1 MRRPPAR
8 ERAKMRDMTAHKEYK
23 TIRPVRVG
31 FGPIS
36 LAHDEETVNGFLAQ
50 FQRESDKSI
59 VISSAAIIEEVLEEL
74 LIFKSKRVD
83 DNKLHERLFKYT
95 GPLSSFASKID
106 VCYFLGYITSDFHN
120 DLHIIRRLRNQAAHS
135 WKTFSFEEDSVKARI
150 ANIKTWMPVQEGD
163 ISIYAPKTKLLLCCA
178 AFMVIINAWHASD
191 DKK

>member
-1 MRRPPAR
+1 MSSQ
-8 ERAKMRDMTAHKEYK
+8 KEYK

-31 FGPIS
+31 FSPIS

-50 FQRESDKSI
+50 FQQESDKSI

-74 LIFKSKRVD
+74 LIFNSKQVD
-83 DNKLHERLFKYT
+83 DKKLHERLFKYT

-106 VCYFLGYITSDFHN
+106 VCYFLGYINPDFYN
-120 DLHIIRRLRNQAAHS
+120 DLHIIRGLRNQAAHS

-150 ANIKTWMPVQEGD
+150 GNIKMWMPIQEGD
-163 ISIYAPKTKLLLCCA
+163 ISLYAPKTKLLLCCA
-178 AFMVIINAWHASD
+178 AFMVIINAWHAPD